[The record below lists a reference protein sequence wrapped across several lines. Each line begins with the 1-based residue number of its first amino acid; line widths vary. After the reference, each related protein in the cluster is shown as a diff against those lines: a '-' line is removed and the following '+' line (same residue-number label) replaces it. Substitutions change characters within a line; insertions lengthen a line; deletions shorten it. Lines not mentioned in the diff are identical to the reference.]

1 MKSLKLKPLQLN
13 DNFPLIISLIGKV
26 ERGVDEEMNLVDR
39 DDSECNFSTISQI
52 KLYPSSDKEKIE
64 SILNDFLNV
73 CDDDLSPQCMWK
85 TDDCD
90 YMSLLLEYKKNSEF
104 EFDQNVERII
114 ETFPD
119 LIQSENILLNI
130 PKNNSIENLVYMI
143 EVAYPTTWN
152 IEFFDPDLYCETE
165 FNLIRLHSRNGVSLL
180 AKTRKDNT
188 LVEYL
193 VEENSNNGKR
203 VYGVGDDLHV
213 AFMTFLS
220 FIEID
225 K

>member
-165 FNLIRLHSRNGVSLL
+165 FNLIRLHSRNGISLL